1 MTATVGTYVAYLLV
15 SVALTAWV
23 GWTLARNGKVFL
35 TDVFGGDEGLAEA
48 VNRLLVVGFYLVNLG
63 FVALYLRAGQN
74 VHDLRGAFDTL
85 SVKVGIVLLVLGV
98 LHLGNV
104 WIFNRMRRRSMYGGL
119 YRPEPAPGP
128 RPQAQPQ
135 VWTRAGSVR

>member
-1 MTATVGTYVAYLLV
+1 VNATIGTYVTYLLV

-23 GWTLARNGKVFL
+23 GWSLARNGKVFL
-35 TDVFGGDEGLAEA
+35 TDVFGGNEGLAEA

-63 FVALYLRAGQN
+63 FVALYLRAGKS

-85 SVKVGIVLLVLGV
+85 SVKVGIVLLVLGI

-104 WIFNRMRRRSMYGGL
+104 WIFSRMRRRTTYGSA
-119 YRPEPAPGP
+119 YRAQTVPGP
-128 RPQAQPQ
+128 QSQ
-135 VWTRAGSVR
+135 VFSRAASVR